1 MRAGAKMVRR
11 AYVIVASWPLEVMT
25 DVGRVTWCCTGGT
38 EAHLGIFIP
47 CCTDKEI
54 KAHSAWA
61 VADPTAV
68 DQKHVTFDYMID
80 GLPRFQSTTNPHYWT
95 KGARI
100 WCYPILDVE
109 AADVHA
115 ACLEVAYFR
124 PYNHLCY
131 RLNGACGGCWPCHT
145 WPSNTPRVGQSTC
158 VSLTLRIIARVR
170 ADDQRPYVSDE
181 ATFQELEIP
190 RCGLAYPC
198 AAGTLT
204 SFSPRAALEALQRA
218 RMVGRPVDG
227 FARAISL
234 CSGGPVTAPLGRLAP
249 ALLEMSRSYDSGE
262 QRVGRKSV

>member
-1 MRAGAKMVRR
+1 MVRR

-38 EAHLGIFIP
+38 EAHIGIFIP
-47 CCTDKEI
+47 CCTDEEV
-54 KAHSAWA
+54 KAHSDPA
-61 VADPTAV
+61 VTDPTAV

-80 GLPRFQSTTNPHYWT
+80 GHPRFQSTTNPHYWT
-95 KGARI
+95 KSSSI

-115 ACLEVAYFR
+115 ACLEIAYLR
-124 PYNHLCY
+124 PYNHPCY

-145 WPSNTPRVGQSTC
+145 WSSNTPRVGPSTC
-158 VSLTLRIIARVR
+158 VSLTMRIIARVR
-170 ADDQRPYVSDE
+170 SGSQRPYVSDE
-181 ATFQELEIP
+181 ATFRELEIP
-190 RCGLAYPC
+190 RCGLDNPC

-218 RMVGRPVDG
+218 SVVGRPLEG

-234 CSGGPVTAPLGRLAP
+234 CSGGAVTAPLGCLAP
-249 ALLEMSRSYDSGE
+249 KLLEMSRVHNLGE
-262 QRVGRKSV
+262 RGVLRKFL